1 MPGGLGGA
9 SGGGAARFDASGL
22 DAAGIDAAGMDA
34 AGLDAAEP
42 VEGAQVVEPPVAPP
56 PVDQADLDQADLD
69 QASLEQADLEQTS
82 LTGAG
87 PGATG
92 LDGVTGGLIAG
103 LPQAPP
109 AGSGIDP
116 AERTPRSFHLS
127 RRLLER
133 ARAAAYCL
141 GQLPGVHEATN
152 VSELVERA
160 LAAEVERLERDYNGG
175 EPFPAVLGKMRTG
188 PGASGVE
195 RIRRAQRARRRP
207 T

>member
-22 DAAGIDAAGMDA
+22 DTSGLDA

-56 PVDQADLDQADLD
+56 PVDQADL
-69 QASLEQADLEQTS
+69 EQADLEQAS
-82 LTGAG
+82 LTGTG
-87 PGATG
+87 LGATG

>member
-56 PVDQADLDQADLD
+56 PVDQADLEQADLD
-69 QASLEQADLEQTS
+69 QTS
-82 LTGAG
+82 LAGTG

>member
-22 DAAGIDAAGMDA
+22 DTSGLDA

-56 PVDQADLDQADLD
+56 PVDQADLDQADL
-69 QASLEQADLEQTS
+69 EQADL
-82 LTGAG
+82 TGTG
-87 PGATG
+87 LGATG